1 MKILKTNNAF
11 KNILG
16 LTLMAT
22 ITLTSCSK
30 NDDHD
35 NPIIIETSQPDGEA
49 LKEAFLTNREEA
61 VQTTI
66 INADTGGS
74 MYGEQGT
81 ELIFN
86 PNAFLDANGNP
97 VTGEVTVELIESY
110 SRVDML
116 LMDMP
121 TNGKRPNGDVETLIS
136 GGEFFINAT
145 KDGENLQPN
154 GGFMLVAPTP
164 NNEFDDDMRIFNG
177 QDVDCD
183 GAGNCSD
190 QDDEIVWEE
199 DLQNGIEPR
208 DALNPNGEYSVGYSS
223 FISQFGWTN
232 IDKWYNDPRPKTTI
246 YVDVPDGYN
255 NENSAVY
262 ISYDG
267 EPTAL
272 GSMDVWDSDLEMY
285 TEHYGLI
292 PIGLEV
298 HFILLS
304 QVDDQW
310 NYAVH
315 SATIEENHIECFCDP
330 LEIDGISED
339 DLIDI
344 INNLP

>member
-1 MKILKTNNAF
+1 MKNLKTNSAF

-16 LTLMAT
+16 FTLMAT

-35 NPIIIETSQPDGEA
+35 NPIIIETPQPDGEA

-61 VQTTI
+61 VQTTT

-86 PNAFLDANGNP
+86 PNAFLDSNGDP
-97 VTGEVTVELIESY
+97 VTGAVTVELIESY

-121 TNGKRPNGDVETLIS
+121 TNGKRPNGDIETLIS

-145 KDGENLQPN
+145 QDGEKLQPN
-154 GGFMLVAPTP
+154 GAFMLVAPAA
-164 NNEFDDDMRIFNG
+164 NNQFDEDMKVFDGKN
-177 QDVDCD
+177 VDCD
-183 GAGNCSD
+183 GDANCND
-190 QDDEIVWEE
+190 QDGDIVWEE
-199 DLQNGIEPR
+199 NEQNGVEPR
-208 DALNPNGEYSVGYSS
+208 DVEGPNGEYSIGYST
-223 FISQFGWTN
+223 FIGQFGWTN

-246 YVDVPDGYN
+246 YVDVPDGYDN
-255 NENSAVY
+255 TNSAVY

-272 GSMDVWDSDLEMY
+272 GNMDVWDPELEMFS
-285 TEHYGLI
+285 EHYGLI

-298 HFILLS
+298 HFIFLS
-304 QVDDQW
+304 QIDGEW

-330 LEIDGISED
+330 LEIDGITEEA
-339 DLIDI
+339 LATI
-344 INNLP
+344 INGLP